1 MKASDREYFINDDI
15 DAYQATVKGLNI
27 KQIKNLGIS
36 LAVAICSFVLFMLL
50 DVPMFLISIMTIT
63 ACLPVII
70 VLFFNIEGL
79 SFREFAT
86 RKWQYAFRE
95 PYCYQSQTFDKIEK
109 YLKEE
114 DKPGGDEK
122 KKKKLFLFALLNK
135 ERKNKRQEDMDMDE
149 ELRWEKEKS
158 SAEAIFSSRDDKYP
172 QEEEDIFSDE
182 EYEEEIRKLQDFMRN
197 NVSDVESTD
206 EVENNEMTDNA
217 RYEEQVEIELESEE
231 AYDTEDDYDE
241 EDDSYRDVIGK
252 NRIKLHLNEEEKHAL
267 FSVNKAEDSVR
278 EKIKEENHNAE
289 FVEYSG
295 DTEPLY
301 FPSDSSGYELV
312 NTKNGMHVA
321 LNRGETRIGRKRQF
335 SDVTIENRSVSGKHA
350 VITVRDGTI
359 TVRDVGSRNGMYI
372 DGAKIQSDFEI
383 IVHENSKI
391 TFSNETFIIRKV

>member
-182 EYEEEIRKLQDFMRN
+182 EYEEENQ
-197 NVSDVESTD
+197 
-206 EVENNEMTDNA
+206 
-217 RYEEQVEIELESEE
+217 E
-231 AYDTEDDYDE
+231 A
-241 EDDSYRDVIGK
+241 SG
-252 NRIKLHLNEEEKHAL
+252 LHA
-267 FSVNKAEDSVR
+267 
-278 EKIKEENHNAE
+278 
-289 FVEYSG
+289 
-295 DTEPLY
+295 
-301 FPSDSSGYELV
+301 
-312 NTKNGMHVA
+312 
-321 LNRGETRIGRKRQF
+321 
-335 SDVTIENRSVSGKHA
+335 
-350 VITVRDGTI
+350 
-359 TVRDVGSRNGMYI
+359 
-372 DGAKIQSDFEI
+372 
-383 IVHENSKI
+383 
-391 TFSNETFIIRKV
+391 